1 MKVKYIFCDLDGTLL
16 TDDKRI
22 TETQTAYLRKMKT
35 EKDVRLGF
43 ATGRAWMTVQ
53 PLIEKYN
60 LADVVDACVINNGAE
75 IYDARTAEIKRK
87 ELLGREQ
94 IEQILDIFKPY
105 DFITVGFHNPK
116 GYFCNRM
123 VPRAAEI
130 MKNNGE
136 DTYYFPWE
144 EEYEPVPRVMLLFDA
159 ERRDEVAAILDA
171 HSIDKAR
178 SVFSEPNLC
187 EIMRSEVSK
196 ANGIRDYVSG
206 FGDSLENVMVF
217 GNSDNDYEMMKSC
230 GVSVAVKNATELAL
244 KNADYVSSR
253 TNNEDG
259 VTVFLQEHENL
270 F

>member
-22 TETQTAYLRKMKT
+22 TETQVQYLKKMKA

-53 PLIEKYN
+53 PLIDKYG

-75 IYDARTAEIKRK
+75 IYDAHAAKLKRK
-87 ELLGREQ
+87 ELLEKEQ
-94 IEQILDIFKPY
+94 IEQILEIFKPY

-130 MKNNGE
+130 MRDNGE
-136 DTYYFPWE
+136 DSYYFPWE
-144 EEYEPVPRVMLLFDA
+144 EEYEPAPRVMLLFDR
-159 ERRDEVAAILDA
+159 ERRDEVAAILEA
-171 HSIDKAR
+171 HPIDKVR

-187 EIMRSEVSK
+187 EMMRTEVSK
-196 ANGIRDYVSG
+196 AKGIQDYVSG
-206 FGDSLENVMVF
+206 FGDRLTDVMVF
-217 GNSDNDYEMMKSC
+217 GNSDNDFEMMKSC
-230 GVSVAVKNATELAL
+230 GVSVAVKNATELVL

-259 VTVFLQEHENL
+259 VTTFLREHTDL